1 MNSIY
6 KPLPILS
13 DKEILELIKKN
24 DINEVMLLPLSVGEY
39 HPNWKYAQD
48 ICVKLSEYPDERVR
62 ANAILGLAY
71 VARTKRKLEK
81 YIVKPVLLK
90 ALQDNKE
97 YEWRIID
104 AINDI
109 NIFMN
114 WDIGKKALER
124 VDE

>member
-1 MNSIY
+1 M
-6 KPLPILS
+6 
-13 DKEILELIKKN
+13 
-24 DINEVMLLPLSVGEY
+24 
-39 HPNWKYAQD
+39 
-48 ICVKLSEYPDERVR
+48 CVKLSEHPDERAR

-71 VARTKRKLEK
+71 VARTKGKLEK

-90 ALQDNKE
+90 ALQENKE
-97 YEWRIID
+97 YECRIID